1 MDALPVMGKAL
12 IILGAG
18 MVLLGLLFVFLPRL
32 PLADSLWRVV
42 GRLPG
47 DILIQRDGFTFF
59 FPLATCIVLSLV
71 LTLLF
76 NIIPRLFR

>member
-1 MDALPVMGKAL
+1 MMGKAL

-32 PLADSLWRVV
+32 PFADSLWRVV

-47 DILIQRDGFTFF
+47 DILIQRDGFSFF
-59 FPLATCIVLSLV
+59 FPLVTCIVLSLV

-76 NIIPRLFR
+76 NIISRLFR